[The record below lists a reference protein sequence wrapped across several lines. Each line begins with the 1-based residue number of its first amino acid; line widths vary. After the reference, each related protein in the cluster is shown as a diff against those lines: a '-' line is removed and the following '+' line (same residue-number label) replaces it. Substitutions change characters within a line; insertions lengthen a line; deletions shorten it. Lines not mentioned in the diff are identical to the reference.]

1 MSSALRY
8 GIIDY
13 PDIGV
18 FAPEG
23 CVILENKYLIS
34 VEGTQVIDGERE
46 TEELTTTAEY
56 SERGGKK
63 LIKYREYG
71 ASEENPEF
79 IVSNLIRLE
88 ENKVTLTKRYEGR
101 TGQMIFECDKR
112 HQCMYAN
119 EVGNLTIG
127 IYTETINDDISSE
140 GGTLEID
147 YTIDFNGGFESENH
161 IFITLKKM
169 EE

>member
-1 MSSALRY
+1 M
-8 GIIDY
+8 IT
-13 PDIGV
+13 
-18 FAPEG
+18 
-23 CVILENKYLIS
+23 
-34 VEGTQVIDGERE
+34 VEGTQIVDGECDS
-46 TEELTTTAEY
+46 EELTTTAEY
-56 SERGGKK
+56 TERDGKK

-71 ASEENPEF
+71 ASEESSEF
-79 IVSNLIRLE
+79 IVSNLIKLE
-88 ENKVTLTKRYEGR
+88 SGKVTLTKRMEGR
-101 TGQMIFECDKR
+101 TGQMIFECDRR

-127 IYTETINDDISSE
+127 IYTETINDNISAD

>member
-1 MSSALRY
+1 MES
-8 GIIDY
+8 
-13 PDIGV
+13 
-18 FAPEG
+18 
-23 CVILENKYLIS
+23 KYLIT
-34 VEGTQVIDGERE
+34 VEGTQIVDGERDS
-46 TEELTTTAEY
+46 EELTTTAEY
-56 SERGGKK
+56 TERDGKK

-71 ASEENPEF
+71 ASEESSEF
-79 IVSNLIRLE
+79 IVSNLIKLE
-88 ENKVTLTKRYEGR
+88 SGKVTLTKRMEGR
-101 TGQMIFECDKR
+101 TGQMIFECDRR

-127 IYTETINDDISSE
+127 IYTETINDNISAD

>member
-1 MSSALRY
+1 MN
-8 GIIDY
+8 
-13 PDIGV
+13 
-18 FAPEG
+18 E
-23 CVILENKYLIS
+23 KYLIA
-34 VEGTQVIDGERE
+34 VKGTQIIDGERD

-56 SERGGKK
+56 TERGGKK

-71 ASEENPEF
+71 TSDDKAELIVTSLVRIESE
-79 IVSNLIRLE
+79 R
-88 ENKVTLTKRYEGR
+88 VTLTKRFEGR
-101 TGQMIFECDKR
+101 TGQMIFECGKR

-127 IYTETINDDISSE
+127 LYTESIIDKIGE
-140 GGTLEID
+140 GGGTLEID

-161 IFITLKKM
+161 ILITLTKT

>member
-1 MSSALRY
+1 M
-8 GIIDY
+8 
-13 PDIGV
+13 V
-18 FAPEG
+18 QG
-23 CVILENKYLIS
+23 CDVLNERYLIT
-34 VEGTQVIDGERE
+34 VQGTQAVDGESE

-56 SERGGKK
+56 TERGGKK

-71 ASEENPEF
+71 TNETQAD
-79 IVSNLIRLE
+79 IVVTNLVKIDGDT
-88 ENKVTLTKRYEGR
+88 VSLTKRVDGR
-101 TGQMIFECDKR
+101 TGQMIFECGKR

-119 EVGNLTIG
+119 EVGNLTLG
-127 IYTETINDDISSE
+127 IYTESLVDKLSAE

-161 IFITLKKM
+161 ILITLKKT

>member
-1 MSSALRY
+1 M
-8 GIIDY
+8 
-13 PDIGV
+13 
-18 FAPEG
+18 
-23 CVILENKYLIS
+23 ENKYLIT
-34 VEGTQVIDGERE
+34 VEGTQIVDGERE

-56 SERGGKK
+56 SERDGKK
-63 LIKYREYG
+63 LVKYREYG
-71 ASEENPEF
+71 ASDEHSGF
-79 IVSNLIRLE
+79 VVSNLIRIE
-88 ENKVTLTKRYEGR
+88 KGKVTLTKRVEGR
-101 TGQMIFECDKR
+101 TGQMIFECDQR

-127 IYTETINDDISSE
+127 IYTETINDTISAE

>member
-1 MSSALRY
+1 MES
-8 GIIDY
+8 
-13 PDIGV
+13 
-18 FAPEG
+18 
-23 CVILENKYLIS
+23 KYLIT
-34 VEGTQVIDGERE
+34 VEGTQIVDGERDS
-46 TEELTTTAEY
+46 EELTTTAEY
-56 SERGGKK
+56 TERDGKK

-71 ASEENPEF
+71 ASEESSEF
-79 IVSNLIRLE
+79 IVSNLIKLE
-88 ENKVTLTKRYEGR
+88 SGKVTLTKRMEGR
-101 TGQMIFECDKR
+101 TGQMIFECDRR

-127 IYTETINDDISSE
+127 VYTETINDNISAD